1 MGKQITIYNFFF
13 HNSRRSELFNRIT
26 TSTWKGSLRPKK
38 AVASKLRLRP
48 RCSEPE
54 GEPVNIPSLSSQSQ
68 RAKNTIHCFR
78 SLKRYLI
85 SGLISVYT
93 SWLVFW
99 SEFFRHLKW
108 RNLSIILLFFARL
121 YLFSTF
127 LLISHSS
134 IENTFILGGDR
145 QLAGWWPCRHSP

>member
-1 MGKQITIYNFFF
+1 MKKVP
-13 HNSRRSELFNRIT
+13 SV
-26 TSTWKGSLRPKK
+26 PKK
-38 AVASKLRLRP
+38 PSLLNCDMRP

-54 GEPVNIPSLSSQSQ
+54 GEPVNISRLSSQSQ
-68 RAKNTIHCFR
+68 RAKNTIYCFR
-78 SLKRYLI
+78 SLKHYLI

-99 SEFFRHLKW
+99 SEFLRHVKS
-108 RNLSIILLFFARL
+108 RNLSKILLFFARL

-127 LLISHSS
+127 VLISHSS

-145 QLAGWWPCRHSP
+145 RLAG